1 MGELFVVGMSWRTAP
16 VAVREKLAFREE
28 EVPQTVASL
37 VAEPGVREA
46 LLISTCNRVE
56 VYGVG
61 DAADLAAHQTRS
73 FLLAARGLGASE
85 LGDALYQH
93 HGPSAVR
100 HVFRVASALDS
111 LVVGE
116 AQILGQLKSAY
127 GVAGQ
132 AGATGPTLARCLERA
147 FGVAKRVR
155 SETSIARGAANV
167 SSVAVEL
174 ATRVFGDL
182 AGKRVLVVGAG
193 KMSTLAARHLHS
205 AGTERIVVTNR
216 SPERAAQLAAEIDG
230 VAAPWSELAN
240 ELAAADVVI
249 SSTGAREPVLTV
261 PMFKKVTKAR
271 RWRPM
276 MIVDIAVPRD
286 ADPAIGELE
295 GVYLFDIDD
304 LDKVVRANLAE
315 RAKAAEHGA
324 RIVEHEATQFEA
336 WLRSQEVV
344 PTIRA
349 LREQCSRVAEV
360 ETQKLVDAMSRRAY
374 SPEERAEAMHHL
386 SQLIVRKLLHLPT
399 TVLRSSTGELLER
412 RVEAVTS
419 MFGLQVPLLAPPVI
433 DPSASGAAAAAA
445 AARALASLDD
455 ALEAEVE
462 AELAEEALVAVSVP
476 AGAVAKQGKAGT

>member
-28 EVPQTVASL
+28 EVGEVIALL
-37 VAEPGVREA
+37 VKQPSVREA
-46 LLISTCNRVE
+46 ILISTCNRVE

-61 DAADLAAHQTRS
+61 DAAENSASVTRS
-73 FLLAARGLGASE
+73 FLAAQRQVALSE
-85 LGDALYQH
+85 FGDALYQH
-93 HGPSAVR
+93 HGPAAVR

-127 GVAGQ
+127 QVAGKV
-132 AGATGPTLARCLERA
+132 GASGPMLARCLERA

-182 AGKRVLVVGAG
+182 QGKSVLVVGAG

-205 AGTERIVVTNR
+205 AGIERIVVTNR
-216 SPERAAQLAAEIDG
+216 SPQRAEELAAKIDGIAAPWEQLAAQLAE
-230 VAAPWSELAN
+230 
-240 ELAAADVVI
+240 ADVVI
-249 SSTGAREPVLTV
+249 SSTGAREPVFTV

-271 RWRPM
+271 RWKPM
-276 MIVDIAVPRD
+276 MIIDIAVPRD
-286 ADPAIGELE
+286 ADPAIGELD

-304 LDKVVRANLAE
+304 LDKVVAANLAE

-324 RIVEHEATQFEA
+324 RIVEHEASHFEQ
-336 WLRSQEVV
+336 WLRGQEVV

-349 LREQCSRVAEV
+349 LRESCSRVAAD
-360 ETQKLVDAMSRRAY
+360 ETQKLVDAMARREF
-374 SPEERAEAMHHL
+374 SPEERAEALHHL
-386 SQLIVRKLLHLPT
+386 SQLIVKKLLHLPT
-399 TVLRSSTGELLER
+399 TVLRSSAGASAQH
-412 RVEAVTS
+412 RVEAVTA
-419 MFGLQVPLLAPPVI
+419 MFGLQIPLLAPGSGLSDGDGPTEL
-433 DPSASGAAAAAA
+433 DPGQRAVAASLAAASAAA
-445 AARALASLDD
+445 VDSQDDVDIGFAAEPVLARNERRSR
-455 ALEAEVE
+455 EA
-462 AELAEEALVAVSVP
+462 
-476 AGAVAKQGKAGT
+476 